1 MREGEE
7 ANEGLT
13 DLTNLMVGLA
23 AILFVVGVDKRR
35 DLSSVFGGRSGCE
48 VQLDFASAGL
58 ALLVDV
64 AIFLSRLKYTT
75 KTSPNSRGT
84 CREKIEVS
92 ESRNY
97 RGQPGALRYKIT
109 EIGGVRPAKKD

>member
-1 MREGEE
+1 LREGEE

-48 VQLDFASAGL
+48 LQLDFASAGL
-58 ALLVDV
+58 ALVDV
-64 AIFLSRLKYTT
+64 AIFPSRLKYTT
-75 KTSPNSRGT
+75 KTSLNSRGT
-84 CREKIEVS
+84 CREKIKVS

-97 RGQPGALRYKIT
+97 R
-109 EIGGVRPAKKD
+109 